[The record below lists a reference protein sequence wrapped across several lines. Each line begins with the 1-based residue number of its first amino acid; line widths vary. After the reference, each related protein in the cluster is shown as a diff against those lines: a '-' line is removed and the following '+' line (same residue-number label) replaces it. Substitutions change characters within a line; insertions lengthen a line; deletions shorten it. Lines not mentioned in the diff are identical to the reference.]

1 MFHSIYGKNYMV
13 YSNQR
18 IRVQSL
24 NFTPGLQR
32 LVVIS
37 KDLKAVHSRRGY
49 IALKIHHAWI
59 LKPVPLK
66 LSLR

>member
-13 YSNQR
+13 YLNQR
-18 IRVQSL
+18 IKLQSL
-24 NFTPGLQR
+24 NFTPGLKR

-37 KDLKAVHSRRGY
+37 KDLQEVHSRRGY
-49 IALKIHHAWI
+49 MALKIHHAWI
-59 LKPVPLK
+59 LKRVQLK